1 MSTPSPILAGGV
13 PATVSVH
20 NGRVGGVVGRNTVD
34 MHKLLTD
41 FDAYKRGVLY
51 RVQDA
56 PAKACIQYRFDADH
70 AKRHMEAASAA
81 FTAAAAAPGLYPW
94 QLRSLAFVAAAEA
107 RAHVTL
113 HFPDQHLPPGHDTP
127 TVACAHGLV
136 HATDAAH
143 AKRATLMFFPPMTL
157 TVACDAP
164 GGLLA
169 SDVGTGKTA
178 VLLQRVLDTAGA
190 GRTLVLV
197 PNTLEGQWVC
207 EMQRVW
213 GARYAEAEA
222 SKGKRKARDE
232 PQDALHVWRAS
243 TLTGYWKA
251 PARWD
256 VMLTTFEFLAARLKE
271 AVPNRKAYC
280 RPVLTPAAARA
291 AAAAG
296 GYPTL
301 FMDVEWERVIVDE
314 AEDALAKL
322 PQPVLDFVADL
333 GTRHAWVMT
342 ATPAHYTGL
351 AALMRLRL
359 VRAVT
364 DAGEDV
370 TRALTKY
377 GVEWQAAAVAAHCAF
392 RITKAATVDVHRARI
407 ATRTVDLTLSQEER
421 QVLDYMRLTGR
432 DINDALV
439 CTDVDSFLQD
449 ALAHAHPNETR
460 VMTMDDFWAA
470 MRTENAQEGQAVD
483 EEVAAI
489 RARLDELASVAAAL
503 AQDGEEWRRVRAEM
517 RAQEKRYEARRAVQA
532 KHAASATFLKNL
544 GERIEHA
551 RDNPCSICACDI
563 AEGRLAITVCGHVF
577 CIDCLT
583 GWLATNAMCPMCRRR
598 PLVLADVTVVDA
610 VAAAAKPAPPAP
622 RKYSTKIDFLL
633 AHLRHLFA
641 TTEDKVIVFTHHPAT
656 LRKIHHMLKEEGIA
670 AARMTGNVHG
680 KNANMIRFK
689 GGDLATC
696 RIMLLNTVHQNSGMD
711 LIEANHIIFLDTHG
725 VSADAFTQAY
735 GRCARLGQRK
745 DIHLLFLRVPAYEQT
760 GGLGTFQAALARA
773 AHMDVRAE

>member
-1 MSTPSPILAGGV
+1 MTPSPILAGGV
-13 PATVSVH
+13 PASVTVH
-20 NGRVGGVVGRNTVD
+20 HTAMRGVVGRNTVD

-41 FDAYKRGVLY
+41 FDEYKRGVLY
-51 RVQDA
+51 RVLQDTR
-56 PAKACIQYRFDADH
+56 AKAGVQWYRFDADH
-70 AKRHMEAASAA
+70 AKRHMEAVGAA

-94 QLRSLAFVAAAEA
+94 QQRSLAFVAAVEA
-107 RAHVTL
+107 RAQVTL
-113 HFPDQHLPPGHDTP
+113 RFPDLYLPSDRDTP

-136 HATDAAH
+136 HATSEAD
-143 AKRATLMFFPPMTL
+143 AKRATIMFFPPMTL

-178 VLLQRVLDTAGA
+178 VLLQRVLDTAGG
-190 GRTLVLV
+190 GRTLVVV

-222 SKGKRKARDE
+222 AKGKRKARDV
-232 PQDALHVWRAS
+232 PGDALHVWRAS

-251 PARWD
+251 PPRWD
-256 VMLTTFEFLAARLKE
+256 VMLTTFEFLTARLKE

-280 RPVLTPAAARA
+280 RPVLTPEASRA

-296 GYPTL
+296 DYPTL
-301 FMDVEWERVIVDE
+301 FMDVAWERVIVDE
-314 AEDALAKL
+314 AEDALANL

-333 GTRHAWVMT
+333 PARHAWVMT
-342 ATPAHYTGL
+342 ATPANYTGL

-370 TRALTKY
+370 TRAVAKY
-377 GVEWQAAAVAAHCAF
+377 GVDWQASAVAAHCAF
-392 RITKAATVDVHRARI
+392 RVTKAAAVDVHRARI
-407 ATRTVDLTLSQEER
+407 VTRTVDLTLSQEER

-449 ALAHAHPNETR
+449 ALAHAHPNESR

-470 MRTENAQEGQAVD
+470 MRTENALDGRAVD
-483 EEVAAI
+483 EEIAAI
-489 RARLDELASVAAAL
+489 RARLEELASVAAAL
-503 AQDGEEWRRVRAEM
+503 AQDGEEWRRVRTEM
-517 RAQEKRYEARRAVQA
+517 RAQEKKYEARRAVQA

-563 AEGRLAITVCGHVF
+563 GEGRLAITVCGHVF

-583 GWLATNAMCPMCRRR
+583 GWLATNAICPMCRRR

-610 VAAAAKPAPPAP
+610 GAVAKPAAPAP

-641 TTEDKVIVFTHHPAT
+641 TTEDKVIVFTHHPRHAAQDPPHAQGGGH
-656 LRKIHHMLKEEGIA
+656 RGGAHDGQRARQERQHDPVQGRRPGDVPHHA
-670 AARMTGNVHG
+670 AQHGAPEQRHGPHRGQPHHLHGHARRVGGCVH
-680 KNANMIRFK
+680 A
-689 GGDLATC
+689 
-696 RIMLLNTVHQNSGMD
+696 
-711 LIEANHIIFLDTHG
+711 G
-725 VSADAFTQAY
+725 VRPVRAPGAAQGHPPAVPARACVRAY
-735 GRCARLGQRK
+735 GGAAGVPGCAGARCGCAR
-745 DIHLLFLRVPAYEQT
+745 
-760 GGLGTFQAALARA
+760 
-773 AHMDVRAE
+773 